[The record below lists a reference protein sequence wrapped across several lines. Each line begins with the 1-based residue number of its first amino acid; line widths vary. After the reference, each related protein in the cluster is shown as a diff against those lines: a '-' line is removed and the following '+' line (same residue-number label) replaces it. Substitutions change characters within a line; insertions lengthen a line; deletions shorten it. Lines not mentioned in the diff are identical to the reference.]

1 MYIEKLK
8 YFIDLYECGNFTET
22 ARKNFISQ
30 ASVSQYITALENEF
44 QTSLFNRHVTPI
56 QPTEQGK
63 YFYEQAQILLHQ
75 YQNMQQKMAD
85 FSTNTLPTLKLA
97 YTSYEDL
104 SQLISFM
111 SYLKEK
117 ESPLRFELVKIS
129 CKDVDYFVQN
139 EVCDMALSFLDEFQ
153 SKDLSTFTITKGQYQ
168 AVVPKAHPLFENE
181 VIALSDLYEY
191 PLVLLSEERMGP
203 NTFALMQERSQRD
216 GYKAQIAKTI
226 EDFES
231 AFFYVISE
239 NLIGFVTEEYDMS
252 RYGDQLKKIPLA
264 ISNHTYEIVLGYR
277 TDTPNPA
284 IHYFIQELT
293 SYHKI

>member
-44 QTSLFNRHVTPI
+44 QTSFFNRHVTPI

-63 YFYEQAQILLHQ
+63 YFYEQAKILLHQ
-75 YQNMQQKMAD
+75 YQNMQQRMTD
-85 FSTNTLPTLKLA
+85 FSTNSLPTLKLA
-97 YTSYEDL
+97 YTYYEDL
-104 SQLISFM
+104 NQLISFI

-117 ESPLRFELVKIS
+117 SSPLRFELVKIA
-129 CKDVDYFVQN
+129 CKDVDYFLQN

-153 SKDLSTFTITKGQYQ
+153 SKDLSTITLASGQYQ
-168 AVVPKAHPLFENE
+168 VVVPQSHPLFDHAL
-181 VIALSDLYEY
+181 IALDELYEY
-191 PLVLLSEERMGP
+191 PMVLLNEERMG
-203 NTFALMQERSQRD
+203 TSIFALMQQRSESD
-216 GYKAQIAKTI
+216 GYKAQIARTI

-252 RYGDQLKKIPLA
+252 RYGNQLKKNSA
-264 ISNHTYEIVLGYR
+264 CQ
-277 TDTPNPA
+277 
-284 IHYFIQELT
+284 FK
-293 SYHKI
+293 SYL